1 MCKEYD
7 IEYFDEIDST
17 NNEAK
22 RRIEAQTGTHVVCS
36 DRPFVLVAHTQT
48 AGRGRQG
55 KDFYSPKGTG
65 IYLTV
70 ACPMNCPIAG
80 QVTVTTKA
88 AVAVSRA
95 IEGFFG
101 IECAIKW
108 VNDIYVNDRKCCGIL
123 CEAVNDY
130 ENDRLRYVIIGV
142 GVNVY
147 TKDWPVDIA
156 GIAGSIRQAGE
167 KTPREDVKMTGEE
180 VLQGSVRID
189 AGKAPMDDTKIFG
202 EKPPRERS
210 DNAIM
215 SDEEF
220 SGFAE
225 RLTEEILRVIYEP
238 DGSEYDYYRSHS
250 YVIGREIIFT
260 EHTGSGPDNHNTPVA
275 QTGTAVGI
283 DEKGGL
289 IVELKSGERRTLD
302 SGEITIRRV

>member
-1 MCKEYD
+1 MSREYD

-22 RRIEAQTGTHVVCS
+22 RRIEAQKSPEDGHP
-36 DRPFVLVAHTQT
+36 DRPFVLVAHSQT

-70 ACPMNCPIAG
+70 VCPMNCTIAG
-80 QVTVTTKA
+80 QVTVTTKT

-95 IEGFFG
+95 IESFFG

-130 ENDRLRYVIIGV
+130 ENNRLRYVIIGV

-147 TKDWPVDIA
+147 TRDWPKDIA
-156 GIAGSIRQAGE
+156 GIAGSIRQAE
-167 KTPREDVKMTGEE
+167 SSSM
-180 VLQGSVRID
+180 
-189 AGKAPMDDTKIFG
+189 KACKAA
-202 EKPPRERS
+202 S

-215 SDEEF
+215 SDKEF
-220 SGFAE
+220 TGFAE
-225 RLTEEILRVIYEP
+225 KLTEEILRVIYQP
-238 DGSEYDYYRSHS
+238 DGSEYDHYRSHS
-250 YVIGREIIFT
+250 CVIGHEITFS
-260 EHTGSGPDNHNTPVA
+260 EYRGNA
-275 QTGTAVGI
+275 QDDHAQLVTRNAKAVDI
-283 DEKGGL
+283 DENGGL
-289 IVELKSGERRTLD
+289 IVELETGERRILD